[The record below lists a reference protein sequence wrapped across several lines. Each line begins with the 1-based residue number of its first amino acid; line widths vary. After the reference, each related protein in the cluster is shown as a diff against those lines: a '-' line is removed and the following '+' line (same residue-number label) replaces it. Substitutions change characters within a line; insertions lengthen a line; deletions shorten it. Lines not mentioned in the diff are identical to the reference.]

1 MAVRKVNKKD
11 EETKVE
17 VTTAVAE
24 EKEEVVEATTEET
37 TEEEVPTVE
46 VTEQTEEPEV
56 KVEVDTEVAKEEV
69 HVKKDVR
76 IRVARDHRCF
86 IGGEM
91 YDLKAGSCYNVPE
104 FVKKTLNRA
113 GVLAPL

>member
-17 VTTAVAE
+17 VTTAVSE
-24 EKEEVVEATTEET
+24 EEEVVEATTEA

-113 GVLAPL
+113 RILAPL

>member
-24 EKEEVVEATTEET
+24 EEEVVEATTEA

>member
-17 VTTAVAE
+17 VTTVVAE
-24 EKEEVVEATTEET
+24 EEEVVEAT

-113 GVLAPL
+113 GILAPL

>member
-24 EKEEVVEATTEET
+24 EKEEVVEAT